1 MASINTVPSGNA
13 LLMVAVVPIPLA
25 LHSLLSTN
33 NASNGSLAN
42 TPFSSKTE
50 APFMSSSA
58 SNHVSPD
65 TTPEDTKSSSSQS
78 SSPPSS
84 MTGLQGTL
92 WDIIRRLQNTLTDD
106 DYETARDVFGIDKD
120 GNIKLRL
127 PSWSWPQLPWY
138 ATREGVVDALEQVRQ
153 SLPAFVGATACT
165 AAIAYRQPRLGLS
178 YAAGRLRSGLGP
190 WIGSSIAGIIS
201 KPAAV
206 FTAAS
211 GLPLL
216 MVAIP
221 SYYTYLVFSEAGRVA
236 LELGTDASQLVTIVQ
251 MIVDRC
257 EPVFRAA
264 DGLPVDVAMRVIAL
278 GLKQHLPDHVASV
291 VQQAVYISSFT
302 GNMSARLTKVLE
314 AAVEWARGEQGRQM
328 LDQLVRITEM
338 DSTTQSSKTPCAA

>member
-1 MASINTVPSGNA
+1 MAIINTVPSGNA

-25 LHSLLSTN
+25 LHSLLNLN
-33 NASNGSLAN
+33 NASNGGSLAN
-42 TPFSSKTE
+42 TPFSSK
-50 APFMSSSA
+50 AGASFMSSP
-58 SNHVSPD
+58 VSPD
-65 TTPEDTKSSSSQS
+65 ATPEDTKSSSSQS
-78 SSPPSS
+78 SSSPSS
-84 MTGLQGTL
+84 ITGLQGTL
-92 WDIIRRLQNTLTDD
+92 WDIIRQLQNTLTDD
-106 DYETARDVFGIDKD
+106 DYETARNVFDIDKD
-120 GNIKLRL
+120 GNIKLQL

-138 ATREGVVDALEQVRQ
+138 ATREGIVDALEQAQQ
-153 SLPAFVGATACT
+153 SLPAFVGAAACT
-165 AAIAYRQPRLGLS
+165 AAIAYRQPRLGFS

-206 FTAAS
+206 LTAAGS
-211 GLPLL
+211 LPLL

-221 SYYTYLVFSEAGRVA
+221 SYYTYLVFSEAGRIA
-236 LELGTDASQLVTIVQ
+236 LELGTDASQLATIVQ

-291 VQQAVYISSFT
+291 VQQAVYVSSFT

-314 AAVEWARGEQGRQM
+314 AAAEWARGEQGRQM

-338 DSTTQSSKTPCAA
+338 DSTMQSSKTPCAA